1 MDERLIPLDNYIDV
15 HLHTAPDIKP
25 RLYFDIEAVLQARA
39 ENMGGLVIKSHLEPT
54 ASRARIAQEY
64 TQIPVWGGVCL
75 NSQVGGINPEIVE
88 SSAQLGAKIV
98 WLPTISA
105 PQIKVTPAHLEEIL
119 PLIQDYDMVLA
130 TGHLN
135 VADIFMTLDLASSWG
150 IKRLLVNH
158 PLTSVVGADLD
169 EQKEMSR
176 FAYLE
181 HCFVACMVDHD
192 NLKPSVI
199 AQSIQEIGAS
209 RCIMAT
215 DFGQRHNPPPV
226 DGFKLFIKAMLEE
239 GISLSQ
245 INTMCSYNPH
255 KLLLK

>member
-1 MDERLIPLDNYIDV
+1 MDEKLIRLDNYIDV

-25 RLYFDIEAVLQARA
+25 RLYFDIEAALHARA
-39 ENMGGLVIKSHLEPT
+39 EKMAGLVIKSHLEST

-75 NSQVGGINPEIVE
+75 NSHVGGINAPVVE
-88 SSAQLGAKIV
+88 ASAQLGAKIV

-105 PQIKVTPAHLEEIL
+105 PQIKVTPANLEEIL
-119 PLIQDYDMVLA
+119 PIIRDHDMVLA
-130 TGHLN
+130 TGHLE
-135 VADIFMTLDLASSWG
+135 VADIFLTLDLASSWG
-150 IKRLLVNH
+150 VKRLLVNH

-176 FAYLE
+176 YAYLE
-181 HCFVACMVDHD
+181 HCFVACMREHD

-199 AQSIQEIGAS
+199 AQAIQEIGAS

-215 DFGQRHNPPPV
+215 DFGQKHNPPPV
-226 DGFKLFIKAMLEE
+226 KGFKLFIKAMLEE
-239 GISLSQ
+239 GISPSK
-245 INTMCSYNPH
+245 IHTMCYHNTH